1 MLEKWLT
8 CALGDSPW
16 ELHCPGRVTFRLTE
30 LINAVLLPR
39 PLVPACP
46 AGSEAETGPGVLG
59 AKLPPEAPGSAPSC
73 RPCPQR
79 AQQPKAA
86 GRRGQGTLRAFP
98 PSGNHLPNLL
108 TVNRCPAVKVSGSL
122 KWGGGVRNASEGG
135 TQRRTLLAG
144 VPGSPGRPCS
154 PGATHWGR
162 SLLGFL
168 NIRLENGQPQA
179 HWIHGSEA
187 VLKYPTIKIEC
198 FKLRF
203 GQHQHKILQKWAT
216 VDLYPYYLVF
226 NLVQNH
232 YKYVIS

>member
-122 KWGGGVRNASEGG
+122 KWGGGSGMHLKGEHRGGPSSQGFQGLLVAPAARALLTGDALFSAS
-135 TQRRTLLAG
+135 
-144 VPGSPGRPCS
+144 
-154 PGATHWGR
+154 
-162 SLLGFL
+162 
-168 NIRLENGQPQA
+168 
-179 HWIHGSEA
+179 
-187 VLKYPTIKIEC
+187 
-198 FKLRF
+198 
-203 GQHQHKILQKWAT
+203 
-216 VDLYPYYLVF
+216 
-226 NLVQNH
+226 
-232 YKYVIS
+232 